1 MSVPTRKRIQV
12 TMMMRCTPLTI
23 QASTSFQVNPA
34 MMLRSEAVMVAS
46 ISGTRNPTRR
56 TSPPRRMTRMG
67 RKIIA
72 RAIPKLTVFLSFM
85 PAFLMRMGEWTRAH

>member
-46 ISGTRNPTRR
+46 ISGTKEPHAQDEPAEKDDQ
-56 TSPPRRMTRMG
+56 SWEG
-67 RKIIA
+67 R
-72 RAIPKLTVFLSFM
+72 
-85 PAFLMRMGEWTRAH
+85 